1 MSAAPAAP
9 AEEGD
14 VVQAVFAGLEVL
26 IPLLAADPALLRFPK
41 LARGYFTLLALLL
54 EAHPRAVSALHSRRG
69 TPEGLRLTPRA

>member
-9 AEEGD
+9 PEEGD

-41 LARGYFTLLALLL
+41 LARGTSRSSRCCSR
-54 EAHPRAVSALHSRRG
+54 PTRAR
-69 TPEGLRLTPRA
+69 